1 MADNTSIPIIVQ
13 GNSFSLAIPLQIYVI
28 DDNEMVLEDYTP
40 DPTDEVSVQ
49 LKGSRRNY
57 TYTPT
62 IDGNVANIDLT
73 GNELADN
80 YGVVVSVV
88 KANGQRL
95 RSFRTD
101 QFFIV
106 ESSDD
111 LTPADIIEGLEEN
124 VIYLNAQPFIA
135 GADGR
140 GIQSILKTGTSGLVD
155 TYTITYTDNTTSTF
169 QVTNGANGQAGAQ
182 GADGVGITSIEKTA
196 TVGLVDTYTI
206 TLSNGETSTFDVT
219 NGKDG
224 VDLGLATI
232 VNDLTTGGA
241 TDVLSAAMG
250 KKLNEEA
257 RLPLQPL
264 LRAASTATL
273 ERFLS
278 ILKSYFKSYQTAT
291 VGSVWTPT
299 PTYGNDMVCTKFAVK
314 AGDVV
319 SIWGQGSGT
328 ASIYVLVDSED
339 KVVARG
345 TGGTAT
351 NPPQYARESPVVVN
365 VANDGILYVSS
376 KRNVDN
382 GAIIER
388 GKAPSLA
395 IEPLVGIIDTPR
407 TDTIDVMLDL
417 INYRYTSYQTAAIGS
432 VWTPSPT
439 PANDMQCAKVA
450 VKAGDIVSIWGQG
463 NGTASICILVDGEDK
478 VVLRGDGG
486 NGVATQAYT
495 EDSPYKINVD
505 ADGYLYLNSLKAIDN
520 GATIERNVEG
530 YIIANPDSDGVMSK
544 EQASQLQGLIEGGS
558 GLAGKLVATIGDS
571 FSAPNSW
578 QTQMNTIL
586 ATTSY
591 NVAKS
596 GGRWASTDPATDAYR
611 QATKLV
617 TDFTNV
623 ERKPDYILCVLG
635 VNDVNNSVTLGDIVY
650 SDTIGS
656 GGIDVTTFT
665 GGMQAVLKTLKDNFT
680 TAIIKVGFTPGA
692 MQFLATSSTVMSRME
707 TYIARMKEVATLYG
721 VGYIETRATG
731 MCRIVASEYNAYATS
746 AGDAHPNAAG
756 QQRIGEYMARILLS
770 NM

>member
-1 MADNTSIPIIVQ
+1 MASNIPVIVQ
-13 GNSFSLAIPLQIYVI
+13 GNSFSLAIPLQIYYI
-28 DDNEMVLEDYTP
+28 NGDQMDLQDYTP

-62 IDGNVANIDLT
+62 IDGNVANIDLS

-80 YGVVVSVV
+80 YSVVVSIV

-124 VIYLNAQPFIA
+124 VIYLNSSIFVA
-135 GADGR
+135 GEDGR
-140 GIQSILKTGTSGLVD
+140 GIENITKTSTSGLVD
-155 TYTITYTDNTTSTF
+155 TYTITYSDNTTSTF
-169 QVTNGANGQAGAQ
+169 NVTNGAQGQDGAQ

-196 TVGLVDTYTI
+196 TVGKVDTYTI
-206 TLSNGETSTFDVT
+206 TMSNGTTTTFEVT
-219 NGKDG
+219 NGQDG
-224 VDLGLATI
+224 HDLGLASI
-232 VNDLTTGGA
+232 INNFNSDS
-241 TDVLSAAMG
+241 TDDALSAAMG
-250 KKLNEEA
+250 KKLNEET

-264 LRAASTATL
+264 LSTAYTATF

-278 ILKSYFKSYQTAT
+278 IIRAYYKSYQTAT

-319 SIWGQGSGT
+319 SIWGQGNGT
-328 ASIYVLVDSED
+328 ASIYVLVDGED

-351 NPPQYARESPVVVN
+351 TPPQYTKESPVEVN

-376 KRNVDN
+376 KNDVDN
-382 GAIIER
+382 GATIER
-388 GKAPSLA
+388 VVSPSLV

-407 TDTIDVMLDL
+407 TDTIDVTLDL
-417 INYRYTSYQTAAIGS
+417 INYKYQSYNTAAVGS
-432 VWTPSPT
+432 VWTPTPT
-439 PANDMQCAKVA
+439 AANDTQCTKVA

-463 NGTASICILVDGEDK
+463 NGTASICILVDGENK

-486 NGVATQAYT
+486 NGVATTAYARET
-495 EDSPYKINVD
+495 PYKINVD
-505 ADGYLYLNSLKAIDN
+505 ADGLLYLNSLKNVDN
-520 GATIERNVEG
+520 GATIERAVEG

-544 EQASQLQGLIEGGS
+544 EQASQLQGLIDGSS
-558 GLAGKLVATIGDS
+558 GLAGKLIATIGDS
-571 FSAPNSW
+571 FSAPGSW
-578 QTQMNTIL
+578 QAKMNTIL

-591 NVAKS
+591 NVARS
-596 GGRWASTDPATDAYR
+596 GGRWASTDPNTDAYR
-611 QATKLV
+611 QATRLA
-617 TDFTNV
+617 TDFANV

-635 VNDVNNSVTLGDIVY
+635 VNDVNNSVTLGDIVF

-656 GGIDVTTFT
+656 ESGQIDISTFT
-665 GGMQAVLKTLKDNFT
+665 GGMQAVIKTLKDNF
-680 TAIIKVGFTPGA
+680 ASSIIKVGFTPGG
-692 MQFLATSSTVMSRME
+692 MQYLAPSSAIMTRMA
-707 TYIARMKEVATLYG
+707 TYIERMKEVATLYG

-731 MCRIVASEYNAYATS
+731 MCRIVASEYNAYAAN

-756 QQRIGEYMARILLS
+756 HQRIGEYMARILLS
-770 NM
+770 NL

>member
-1 MADNTSIPIIVQ
+1 MAYKRKVEIFEEAYTKKGEKSILSYDGRDGKKRYIAGSSDPDVEPGGGGGSGIESIEQTVTSEESGGVNVITVTTSDGTTTDFQVRNGIQGATGPKGDQ
-13 GNSFSLAIPLQIYVI
+13 GNSGYSGAAG
-28 DDNEMVLEDYTP
+28 ELEVVNNLT
-40 DPTDEVSVQ
+40 EGGE
-49 LKGSRRNY
+49 GS
-57 TYTPT
+57 
-62 IDGNVANIDLT
+62 A
-73 GNELADN
+73 
-80 YGVVVSVV
+80 
-88 KANGQRL
+88 
-95 RSFRTD
+95 
-101 QFFIV
+101 
-106 ESSDD
+106 
-111 LTPADIIEGLEEN
+111 
-124 VIYLNAQPFIA
+124 
-135 GADGR
+135 
-140 GIQSILKTGTSGLVD
+140 
-155 TYTITYTDNTTSTF
+155 
-169 QVTNGANGQAGAQ
+169 
-182 GADGVGITSIEKTA
+182 
-196 TVGLVDTYTI
+196 
-206 TLSNGETSTFDVT
+206 
-219 NGKDG
+219 
-224 VDLGLATI
+224 
-232 VNDLTTGGA
+232 
-241 TDVLSAAMG
+241 LSAEMG

-264 LRAASTATL
+264 LRTTYTATF

-278 ILKSYFKSYQTAT
+278 IIRAYYKSYQTAAI
-291 VGSVWTPT
+291 GSVWTPT
-299 PTYGNDMVCTKFAVK
+299 PTTANDMVCTKFAVK
-314 AGDVV
+314 AGDIV
-319 SIWGQGSGT
+319 SIWGQGSGP

-345 TGGTAT
+345 TGGYGT
-351 NPPQYARESPVVVN
+351 NPQQYARESPVVVN
-365 VANDGILYVSS
+365 VTNDGIIYVSS
-376 KRNVDN
+376 KSNVDN
-382 GAIIER
+382 GATIER
-388 GKAPSLA
+388 VVSPSLV

-407 TDTIDVMLDL
+407 TDNIDVMLDL

-439 PANDMQCAKVA
+439 SASDMQCAKVA

-463 NGTASICILVDGEDK
+463 NGTASICILVDGENK

-486 NGVATQAYT
+486 NAVAATAYT
-495 EDSPYKINVD
+495 EENPYKINVD
-505 ADGYLYLNSLKAIDN
+505 ADGLLYLNSLKSVDN
-520 GATIERNVEG
+520 GATIERVVKG
-530 YIIANPDSDGVMSK
+530 YIIANPNNDGVMSK
-544 EQASQLQGLIEGGS
+544 EQASQLQGLIEGS

-578 QTQMNTIL
+578 QAQMNTIL

-596 GGRWASTDPATDAYR
+596 GGRWASTDPTTDAYR

-692 MQFLATSSTVMSRME
+692 MQFLATSSNIMTRMA
-707 TYIARMKEVATLYG
+707 TYIERMKEVATLYG

-770 NM
+770 NL

>member
-1 MADNTSIPIIVQ
+1 MASNIPVIVQ
-13 GNSFSLAIPLQIYVI
+13 GNSFSLAIPLQIYYI
-28 DDNEMVLEDYTP
+28 NGDQMDLQDYTP
-40 DPTDEVSVQ
+40 DPTDEVTVQ

-80 YGVVVSVV
+80 YSVVVSIV
-88 KANGQRL
+88 KDNGQRL

-111 LTPADIIEGLEEN
+111 LTTDDIIQGLEEN
-124 VIYLNAQPFIA
+124 VIYLNSSIFVA
-135 GADGR
+135 GEDGR
-140 GIQSILKTGTSGLVD
+140 GIEGIQKTGTSGLVD
-155 TYTITYTDNTTSTF
+155 TYTIYYTDNTTSTF

-182 GADGVGITSIEKTA
+182 GADGVGITSIEKTG
-196 TVGLVDTYTI
+196 TSGLVDTYTI
-206 TLSNGETSTFDVT
+206 TLSNGEASTFDVT

-241 TDVLSAAMG
+241 TDVLSAEMG

-278 ILKSYFKSYQTAT
+278 IIKAYYKSYQTAT

-299 PTYGNDMVCTKFAVK
+299 PTSGNDMVCTKFAVK

-345 TGGTAT
+345 TGGTAIT
-351 NPPQYARESPVVVN
+351 PPQYTEESPVVVN
-365 VANDGILYVSS
+365 VANDGIIYVSS
-376 KRNVDN
+376 KSNVDN
-382 GAIIER
+382 GATIER
-388 GKAPSLA
+388 VVSPSLV

-407 TDTIDVMLDL
+407 TDTIDVTLDL
-417 INYRYTSYQTAAIGS
+417 INYKYQSYNTAAVGS
-432 VWTPSPT
+432 VWAPSPT
-439 PANDMQCAKVA
+439 SASDTQCTKVA
-450 VKAGDIVSIWGQG
+450 VKAGDIVSIWGKG
-463 NGTASICILVDGEDK
+463 SGTASICILVDGEDK

-486 NGVATQAYT
+486 NGVAATAYT
-495 EDSPYKINVD
+495 EENPYKINVD
-505 ADGYLYLNSLKAIDN
+505 ADGLLYLNSLKSVDN

-530 YIIANPDSDGVMSK
+530 YIIANPNNDGVMSK
-544 EQASQLQGLIEGGS
+544 EQASQLQGLVEGGS

-571 FSAPNSW
+571 FTAPGSW
-578 QTQMNTIL
+578 QAKMNTIL

-596 GGRWASTDPATDAYR
+596 GGRWASTDPTTDAYR

-635 VNDVNNSVTLGDIVY
+635 VNDVNNSVTLGDISY

-665 GGMQAVLKTLKDNFT
+665 GGMQAVLKTLKDNFAT
-680 TAIIKVGFTPGA
+680 SIIKVGFTPGG
-692 MQFLATSSTVMSRME
+692 MQFLATSSTVTSRME
-707 TYIARMKEVATLYG
+707 TYIDRMKEVATLYG

-770 NM
+770 NL

>member
-1 MADNTSIPIIVQ
+1 MASNIPVIVQ
-13 GNSFSLAIPLQIYVI
+13 GNSFSLAIPLQIYYI
-28 DDNEMVLEDYTP
+28 NGDQMDLQDYTP

-62 IDGNVANIDLT
+62 IDGNVANIDLS

-80 YGVVVSVV
+80 YSVVVSIV

-111 LTPADIIEGLEEN
+111 LTTDDIIQGLEEN
-124 VIYLNAQPFIA
+124 VIYLNSSIFVA
-135 GADGR
+135 GEDGR
-140 GIQSILKTGTSGLVD
+140 GIASIVKTSTSGLVD
-155 TYTITYTDNTTSTF
+155 TYTIYYSDNTTSTF
-169 QVTNGANGQAGAQ
+169 NVTNGAAGQQ

-196 TVGLVDTYTI
+196 TAGLVDTYTI
-206 TLSNGETSTFDVT
+206 TMSNGTTTTFDVT
-219 NGKDG
+219 NGRDG
-224 VDLGLATI
+224 YDMGLAAI
-232 VNDLTTGGA
+232 INDLTTGGA
-241 TDVLSAAMG
+241 TDALSAEMG

-278 ILKSYFKSYQTAT
+278 IIKAYYKSYQTAT

-299 PTYGNDMVCTKFAVK
+299 PTSGNDMVCTKFEVK

-339 KVVARG
+339 KVVERG

-351 NPPQYARESPVVVN
+351 TPPQYTEESPVEVN

-376 KRNVDN
+376 KNDVDN

-388 GKAPSLA
+388 VVSPSLV

-407 TDTIDVMLDL
+407 TDNIDVTLDL
-417 INYRYTSYQTAAIGS
+417 INYKYQSYNTAAVGS

-439 PANDMQCAKVA
+439 SASDTQCAKVA

-486 NGVATQAYT
+486 NAVAATAYT
-495 EDSPYKINVD
+495 EENPYKINVD
-505 ADGYLYLNSLKAIDN
+505 ADGLLYLNSLKSVDN
-520 GATIERNVEG
+520 GATIERVVKG
-530 YIIANPDSDGVMSK
+530 YIIANPNNDGVMSK
-544 EQASQLQGLIEGGS
+544 EQASQLQGLIEGS

-571 FSAPNSW
+571 FSAPGSW
-578 QTQMNTIL
+578 QAKMNTVL
-586 ATTSY
+586 ASTSY

-596 GGRWASTDPATDAYR
+596 GGRWASTDPTTDAYR

-665 GGMQAVLKTLKDNFT
+665 GGMQAVIKTLKDNFAT
-680 TAIIKVGFTPGA
+680 SIIKVGFTPGA
-692 MQFLATSSTVMSRME
+692 MQFLATSSEIMTRMA
-707 TYIARMKEVATLYG
+707 TYIDRMKEVATLYG